1 VIFVLL
7 WEKMDMKKLK
17 RFIIVLFILI
27 IAFAGYVA
35 IANRNSKNMTYRQK
49 VLKAAYPAL
58 MWFNKITGKKAKVM
72 ENTEGVTTLRSLHN
86 LSVHLNDGTELPLGS
101 FKGKKVLLVN
111 TASNCG
117 YTNQYD
123 DLQKLYEGHKDKLMI
138 LAFPA
143 NDFKEQEKGT
153 DKEIAEFCKV
163 NYGITFPL
171 AAKSSVIKGKQQND
185 IFKWLSDET
194 LNGWNDQEPT
204 WNFCKYLVDED
215 GKLIKFF
222 DTGVSPLSA
231 EVKEAI
237 EL

>member
-1 VIFVLL
+1 
-7 WEKMDMKKLK
+7 
-17 RFIIVLFILI
+17 
-27 IAFAGYVA
+27 
-35 IANRNSKNMTYRQK
+35 MTYRQK

-72 ENTEGVTTLRSLHN
+72 ENSEGVTTLRSLHN
-86 LSVHLNDGTELPLGS
+86 LSVHLNDGSELPLGT

-123 DLQKLYEGHKDKLMI
+123 DLQKLYEGNKDKLMI

-153 DKEIAEFCKV
+153 DNEIAEFCRV

-171 AAKSSVIKGKQQND
+171 AAKSSVIKGNEQNE
-185 IFKWLSDET
+185 IFQWLSDET

-204 WNFCKYLVDED
+204 WNFCKYLLDEE

-222 DTGVSPLSA
+222 DTGVSPLSD

>member
-1 VIFVLL
+1 
-7 WEKMDMKKLK
+7 
-17 RFIIVLFILI
+17 
-27 IAFAGYVA
+27 
-35 IANRNSKNMTYRQK
+35 MTYRQK

-72 ENTEGVTTLRSLHN
+72 ENSEGVTTLRSLHN
-86 LSVHLNDGTELPLGS
+86 LSVHLNDGSELPLGT

-123 DLQKLYEGHKDKLMI
+123 DLQKLYEGNKDKLMI

-153 DKEIAEFCKV
+153 DNEIAEFCRV

-171 AAKSSVIKGKQQND
+171 AAKSSVIKGNEQNE
-185 IFKWLSDET
+185 IFQWLSDET

-204 WNFCKYLVDED
+204 WNFCKYLLDED

-222 DTGVSPLSA
+222 DTGVSPLSD

>member
-1 VIFVLL
+1 
-7 WEKMDMKKLK
+7 MKKLK